1 MSTQVEALLRKQLSQ
16 RRQKLQAAMDRTEDS
31 AYLRGL
37 LEEVDAALERMNE
50 GSYGLCETC
59 HDPIE
64 NDRLFADPLL
74 RFCLDHLSPSQQRA
88 LEQDLELAGRIQRG
102 LLPSREMHA
111 TGWQVAYHYQGAGPV
126 SGDYCDLV
134 NGQEGSFHFLLGDVS
149 GKGVAASLLMT
160 HLHALFRSLIAS
172 SVPLDSLVEQA
183 SRVFCESTLPTHF
196 ATLVC
201 GLAGGSGQIEICIA
215 GHLPPLLLRG
225 DTVERIDG
233 AGLPLGLF
241 YNEQFNSQKLH
252 LQKGDSLV
260 LYTDGI
266 SETLDHEGNEY
277 GIERL
282 MSMARE
288 FRERPPDELIRK
300 LLTDVSRFRS
310 DTPATDDASLMVI
323 RRSE

>member
-1 MSTQVEALLRKQLSQ
+1 MSTQVESLLRKELSQ
-16 RRQKLQAAMDRTEDS
+16 RRQKLQAAIQRAEET
-31 AYLRGL
+31 AYLNDL
-37 LEEVDAALERMNE
+37 LAEVDMALERMDK

-64 NDRLFADPLL
+64 TDRLCADPLL

-88 LEQDLELAGRIQRG
+88 LEQDLELARQIQRG
-102 LLPSREMHA
+102 LLPNLEAHA
-111 TGWQVAYHYQGAGPV
+111 AGWQVAYHYEAAGPV

-160 HLHALFRSLIAS
+160 HLHALFRSLITS
-172 SVPLDSLVEQA
+172 GVPLQTLVAQA

-201 GLAGGSGQIEICIA
+201 GLATPSGQIEICNA
-215 GHLPPLLLRG
+215 GHLPPLLVRA

-233 AGLPLGLF
+233 AGLPIGLF
-241 YNEQFNSQKLH
+241 CNEQFTSQKLQ
-252 LQKGDSLV
+252 LKKGDALL

-266 SETLDHEGNEY
+266 SEALDTAGNEY

-282 MSMARE
+282 ISKAGELRQL
-288 FRERPPDELIRK
+288 PPEILIRK
-300 LLTDVSRFRS
+300 LLADVSHFRS
-310 DTPATDDASLMVI
+310 NSRTTDDASLMVI
-323 RRSE
+323 RKSD